1 MIEQIS
7 FPTQSIQLENQAQ
20 ITENSGKSSF
30 SDMLKKSLEA
40 VNEAQLNSDRL
51 TNALAAGQNVELHD
65 VMIAAQKAS
74 ILLEATVEFRNKV
87 IEAYQEVMRMQI

>member
-7 FPTQSIQLENQAQ
+7 FPTQSIQLENRAQ
-20 ITENSGKSSF
+20 STENSGESSF

>member
-7 FPTQSIQLENQAQ
+7 FPTQSIQLENRAQ
-20 ITENSGKSSF
+20 STENSGKSSF
-30 SDMLKKSLEA
+30 SDMLKKSLVA

>member
-7 FPTQSIQLENQAQ
+7 FPTQSIQPKNQAQ
-20 ITENSGKSSF
+20 STENSGKSSF
-30 SDMLKKSLEA
+30 SDMLKKSLET

>member
-7 FPTQSIQLENQAQ
+7 FPTQSIQLENRAQ
-20 ITENSGKSSF
+20 ITENSGKPSF